1 MWAAVDSA
9 LTPHGKG
16 RETAFTP
23 AAYVFYT
30 WTIID
35 ILLAGFVIWQ
45 FFDASHDAIHGV
57 GYRFA
62 LVGVLNSIFVS
73 PHALCL
79 LSGVSDRN
87 GSFPQASS
95 IRRSSLILY
104 RDPQIHVF
112 VTRHFIV
119 AFIFALLVASSVST
133 VYYSL
138 AAHYPPKGLADYAF
152 VHLPFSLWHAWSI
165 VTVLI
170 SAFALFTHGGHHTHP
185 SVLTRILVSVALA
198 FLAVTSVGYAFRS
211 RKGDVAG
218 ALVLAWTEYGI
229 YAYQTDHVIRYFAL
243 GSFIVSLAAI
253 VKVSR
258 SSPLLSI
265 ERKLTVSG
273 GECQSLYFSFVANDG
288 AISLG
293 DDSER
298 QPLVA

>member
-1 MWAAVDSA
+1 MPSETNHWNDHLLLKVVNVLAFLFLFSSNTYGA

-23 AAYVFYT
+23 AGYVFYT

-62 LVGVLNSIFVS
+62 LVGVLNSIF
-73 PHALCL
+73 
-79 LSGVSDRN
+79 
-87 GSFPQASS
+87 
-95 IRRSSLILY
+95 
-104 RDPQIHVF
+104 IHVF

-185 SVLTRILVSVALA
+185 SVLTRILVCVALA

-253 VKVSR
+253 VK
-258 SSPLLSI
+258 
-265 ERKLTVSG
+265 
-273 GECQSLYFSFVANDG
+273 SLYFSFVANDG